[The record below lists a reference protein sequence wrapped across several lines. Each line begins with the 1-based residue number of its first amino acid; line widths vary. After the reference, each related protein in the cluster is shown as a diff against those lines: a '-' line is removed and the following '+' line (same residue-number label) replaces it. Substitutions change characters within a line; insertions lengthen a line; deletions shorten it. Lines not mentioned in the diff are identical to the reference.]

1 GGHRTGR
8 HAERGRRQPL
18 RPKPA
23 RQPRLISRGS
33 SAAGAYFA
41 LRGAFFAVLRALAAV
56 FGFFGLAVALAA
68 LRPRPP
74 LLGPLASSSASACG
88 SPRARPPRPPAR
100 FSASTAT
107 ARFRP
112 TSNTSSALGR
122 LAKVPSCET

>member
-74 LLGPLASSSASACG
+74 LLGPLASRSASSFTASSSVSAVG
-88 SPRARPPRPPAR
+88 SAPRGTLAL
-100 FSASTAT
+100 TAPCFT
-107 ARFRP
+107 
-112 TSNTSSALGR
+112 
-122 LAKVPSCET
+122 